1 MHQPSRTRALA
12 LDFGRVLTLD
22 PDKSTFAPHLERLGI
37 PAPAF
42 GRAWAERR
50 HEYDRGH
57 LDTAGYWKG
66 VLQACLPNL
75 SSAEAER
82 WVGPLT
88 DADFASW
95 ARPRT
100 TLHRQVEAAIDA
112 GIMVAIVSNM
122 PEGLG
127 DRFVR
132 VWPWLARIQHR
143 FFSADFG
150 KVKPDDEFYL
160 HVLEKTGW
168 EAEQVLF
175 VDDLPAN
182 VEAAA
187 RLGFPTL
194 LFTGS
199 PVDLRAIADWCGTP
213 LLV

>member
-1 MHQPSRTRALA
+1 MHRRALA

-22 PDKSTFAPHLERLGI
+22 PDKSTFTPHLERLGI
-37 PAPAF
+37 SAEDFA
-42 GRAWAERR
+42 RAWADRR
-50 HEYDRGH
+50 LDYDRGQI
-57 LDTAGYWKG
+57 DASMYWTG
-66 VLQACLPNL
+66 VLTACQPSL
-75 SSAEAER
+75 SPSEAST
-82 WVGPLT
+82 WAGALT

-100 TLHRQVEAAIDA
+100 ALHRDVQAALDA
-112 GIMVAIVSNM
+112 GILVAIVSNM

-132 VWPWLARIQHR
+132 TWPWLERIKHR

-168 EAEQVLF
+168 KADEVLF
-175 VDDLPAN
+175 VDDLETNIA
-182 VEAAA
+182 AAA
-187 RLGFPTL
+187 RLGFRTL

-199 PVDLRAIADWCGTP
+199 RSDLETIRDWCGFLP
-213 LLV
+213 SHS